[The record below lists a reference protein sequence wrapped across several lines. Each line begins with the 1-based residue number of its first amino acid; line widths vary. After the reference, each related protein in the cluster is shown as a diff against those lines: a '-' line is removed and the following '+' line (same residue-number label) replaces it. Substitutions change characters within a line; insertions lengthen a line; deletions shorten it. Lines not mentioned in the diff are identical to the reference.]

1 MPDLGIDMERH
12 LCCIPLQGAVVTP
25 DPAPARRVVVPAARR
40 ADTARRGKL
49 PDPEG
54 RPDPRPPGRS
64 PYGSHRRAL
73 ALYLVAPGTVCPDQ
87 HPFKTRPVRRERW

>member
-1 MPDLGIDMERH
+1 MQQDLPQVPDLGIDMERH
-12 LCCIPLQGAVVTP
+12 LCCIPLKRAEVTL
-25 DPAPARRVVVPAARR
+25 DRRPARRVIVPGANR

-54 RPDPRPPGRS
+54 SPGR
-64 PYGSHRRAL
+64 GRRWEAL